1 VRRERQVCGADAD
14 LREAAGAGGSDS
26 PAILRESLQ
35 HFEGAREGNNAA
47 GVFDFAALD
56 LAILCCRIGA
66 GEEFA
71 NGGDAGASVGLADDF
86 FGDEAVLVG
95 PDGPDAGDGGRG
107 VDQDAVQV
115 EEDAAAVNFHLS
127 MIPSSATEFLAV
139 APRNVGADVVRRG
152 AVASYRTPKLV
163 CCGDYAFRINMKRK
177 LQVMK
182 FGGTSVGDA
191 GCIARSARIVAEA
204 GQGNAVVAVVSA
216 MSGVTNRLVEA
227 ANRAGNGDREAGTA
241 LIGELRRQ
249 HETALA
255 SIVSDPKKREGVAGA
270 LNEILAEGQRLLDG
284 TALLRE
290 LTARAL
296 DAISSLGERLCAPIF
311 AAALAQLGVKSRAI
325 AATELIVTDTFHG
338 GAEPRMDLTRACC
351 ESALRPLLNDSCVPV
366 ATGFIGATAD
376 GVLTTLGRGGSDYS
390 ATILGAALGVDEV
403 IIWTDV
409 DGVLTADP
417 RLVPD
422 ARTIPE
428 ISYREAAELAYFG
441 AKVLHP
447 KTLRTVMPAGIPVW
461 IRNSFAPERPG
472 TKISQQG
479 RSIGGGVKAL
489 TAIRD
494 VALISVGGPGIVGV
508 PDVVGRTFST
518 TAELR
523 ANVLLISQS
532 SSQNDI
538 CFIVAAAD
546 AQRTVEALRRE
557 FASDLSHEVVEH
569 ITVDPKIAIVAVVGE
584 NMRGTRG
591 MAGRTFAAMGR
602 DNVNIIAIAQ
612 GSSETN
618 ISFVVEDSAMK
629 QALLSAH
636 KEFGL
641 GA

>member
-1 VRRERQVCGADAD
+1 
-14 LREAAGAGGSDS
+14 
-26 PAILRESLQ
+26 
-35 HFEGAREGNNAA
+35 
-47 GVFDFAALD
+47 
-56 LAILCCRIGA
+56 
-66 GEEFA
+66 
-71 NGGDAGASVGLADDF
+71 
-86 FGDEAVLVG
+86 
-95 PDGPDAGDGGRG
+95 
-107 VDQDAVQV
+107 
-115 EEDAAAVNFHLS
+115 
-127 MIPSSATEFLAV
+127 MTE
-139 APRNVGADVVRRG
+139 
-152 AVASYRTPKLV
+152 K
-163 CCGDYAFRINMKRK
+163 MKSK

-191 GCIARSARIVAEA
+191 PCIARAAQIVAEA
-204 GQGNAVVAVVSA
+204 ARGNAVVVVVSA

-227 ANRAGNGDREAGTA
+227 AHRAGAGDAQAGTV
-241 LIGELRRQ
+241 LTEELRQQ
-249 HETALA
+249 HHAGLAALVPSENGRAAVVRRIDET
-255 SIVSDPKKREGVAGA
+255 
-270 LNEILAEGQRLLDG
+270 LAEGKRLFDG

-290 LTARAL
+290 LTPRVL
-296 DAISSLGERLCAPIF
+296 DTLSSLGERLCAPIF
-311 AAALAQLGVKSRAI
+311 AAALSELGARGAAVE
-325 AATELIVTDTFHG
+325 ATELIITDSYHG
-338 GAEPRMDLTRACC
+338 GAEPLMDATRERCEAC
-351 ESALRPLLNDSCVPV
+351 LRPMLKDEVVPV
-366 ATGFIGATAD
+366 ATGFIGATRE
-376 GVLTTLGRGGSDYS
+376 GTLTTLGRGGSDYS
-390 ATILGAALGVDEV
+390 ATILGAALGADEV

-422 ARTIPE
+422 ARIIPE

-447 KTLRTVMPAGIPVW
+447 KTLRAVMPAGIPVW
-461 IRNSFAPERPG
+461 IRNSFAAERPG

-538 CFIVAAAD
+538 CFIVAAGD
-546 AQRTVEALRRE
+546 AERTVEALRRE
-557 FASDLSHEVVEH
+557 FSGDLSHEVVEH
-569 ITVDPKIAIVAVVGE
+569 ITVDPNIAIVAVVGE

-591 MAGRTFAAMGR
+591 VAGRTFAAMGR

-612 GSSETN
+612 GSSESN

-636 KEFGL
+636 REFGL
-641 GA
+641 GDSKSNREVSGPTHG